1 MKIVQIILAFLTAT
15 MLMIGC
21 STESN
26 NETENGNNASG
37 IIRLSGEDTS
47 AVGTEL
53 EVGDIDYGRVDL
65 TGLEDSI
72 IVVHEGA
79 TISEESPTLSPGDPG
94 YVESIIDAPDSE
106 NGFVIVAG
114 EQVISMTIVTNGVQR
129 QYGCDSTFGT
139 FIDCNT
145 INKNEELK
153 EAVFTDT
160 TVQNVETGSI
170 LTMNGTLRW

>member
-1 MKIVQIILAFLTAT
+1 MKTLQILSAFLFIAISMTN
-15 MLMIGC
+15 C

-26 NETENGNNASG
+26 SELQNENNASG
-37 IIRLSGEDTS
+37 IIRLSGEDTA
-47 AVGTEL
+47 AVGNEL

-72 IVVHEGA
+72 IVVHKGA
-79 TISEESPTLSPGDPG
+79 AISEETPTLSPGDPG

-106 NGFVIVAG
+106 NGFIIVAG

-145 INKNEELK
+145 ISINEDLR

-160 TVQNVETGSI
+160 TVQNVETGAI

>member
-1 MKIVQIILAFLTAT
+1 MKTLQLLSAFLITAI
-15 MLMIGC
+15 LMTNC
-21 STESN
+21 TTESN
-26 NETENGNNASG
+26 NETQNENNASG
-37 IIRLSGEDTS
+37 SIRLSGEDTE
-47 AVGTEL
+47 AVGNEL
-53 EVGDIDYGRVDL
+53 QVGDIDYGRVDL

-79 TISEESPTLSPGDPG
+79 TISEDSPSLSPGDPG
-94 YVESIIDAPDSE
+94 YVESIINAPDTE
-106 NGFVIVAG
+106 NGFIIVAG

-145 INKNEELK
+145 ISINEDLR

-160 TVQNVETGSI
+160 TVQNVETGEI

>member
-1 MKIVQIILAFLTAT
+1 MKIVQIIPAFLTAT
-15 MLMIGC
+15 MIMIGC

-26 NETENGNNASG
+26 NEAENGNNASG

-72 IVVHEGA
+72 IIVHKGV
-79 TISEESPTLSPGDPG
+79 TISEESI
-94 YVESIIDAPDSE
+94 VDAFDSE

-114 EQVISMTIVTNGVQR
+114 EQVISMTIVTDGVQR
-129 QYGCDSTFGT
+129 QYACDSTFGT
-139 FIDCNT
+139 FTDCNDIS
-145 INKNEELK
+145 INEDSN
-153 EAVFTDT
+153 EAVFTNT